1 MENEELLVAVKN
13 WIGVEEEIKQL
24 QSKLKTLKNNK
35 KVYTKNLA
43 ELMSK
48 KNIDGL
54 NLNND
59 SKLVYKKQKVVGG
72 ITKKILISS
81 LSEFIKDN
89 EDLDTIISYILSQRN
104 EKYNDKIELK

>member
-13 WIGVEEEIKQL
+13 WIGIEEEIKQL
-24 QSKLKTLKNNK
+24 QSKLKTLRNNR

-43 ELMSK
+43 ELMDK

-81 LSEFIKDN
+81 LSEFIKDS
-89 EDLDTIISYILSQRN
+89 EDLDNIISYILSQRN

>member
-1 MENEELLVAVKN
+1 MEHEELLVAVKN
-13 WIGVEEEIKQL
+13 WIIVEEEIKEL
-24 QSKLKTLKNNK
+24 QSKLKTLKSNK
-35 KVYTKNLA
+35 KIYTKNLA
-43 ELMSK
+43 ELMNK

-59 SKLVYKKQKVVGG
+59 SKIVYKKQKVVGG
-72 ITKKILISS
+72 ITKKLLISS

-89 EDLDTIISYILSQRN
+89 DDLDNIISYILSQRN

>member
-1 MENEELLVAVKN
+1 MENEELLIAVKQ

-24 QSKLKTLKNNK
+24 QSKLKTLKSNK

-43 ELMSK
+43 ELMNK

-72 ITKKILISS
+72 ITKKLLISS
-81 LSEFIKDN
+81 LSEFIKDS
-89 EDLDTIISYILSQRN
+89 EDLDNIISYILSQRN

>member
-1 MENEELLVAVKN
+1 MENEELLVAVKQ
-13 WIGVEEEIKQL
+13 WISVEEEIKKL
-24 QSKLKTLKNNK
+24 QSKLKILKSNK

-43 ELMSK
+43 ELMNK

-72 ITKKILISS
+72 ITKKLLISS
-81 LSEFIKDN
+81 LSEFIKDS
-89 EDLDTIISYILSQRN
+89 EDLDNIISYILSQRN